1 MVKKIRYFL
10 QLYELTFNDKSC
22 YYYLKLKI
30 FGLKII
36 KVVKRMEPTKEI
48 RAVTSIFHAVQAIQD
63 IIRQEAASY
72 GLNATE
78 FAVLELLFYKGDQP
92 IQTVGKKILIA
103 NSSIT
108 YVVDKLE
115 KKQLISR
122 KDCPN
127 DRRVIYASL
136 TEEGIQLMK
145 QMLPQHLEKIHTI
158 FECLEEKE
166 IDQITQSMGKI
177 GDQAEKI

>member
-1 MVKKIRYFL
+1 MSEVALKS
-10 QLYELTFNDKSC
+10 LTVLLRSSQ
-22 YYYLKLKI
+22 
-30 FGLKII
+30 
-36 KVVKRMEPTKEI
+36 
-48 RAVTSIFHAVQAIQD
+48 SIEEVLRKDMQK
-63 IIRQEAASY
+63 Y
-72 GLNATE
+72 GLNMTE
-78 FAVLELLFYKGDQP
+78 FAVLELLYHKGDQP
-92 IQTVGKKILIA
+92 IQKIGEKILIT
-103 NSSIT
+103 SGSIT